1 MIGAFATDQP
11 AVFESCTV
19 GSTAAANGALV
30 LRVELAFDDLDIICD
45 DIRVTGS
52 KYISVTTLV

>member
-11 AVFESCTV
+11 GVFESCTV

-30 LRVELAFDDLDIICD
+30 LRVELALDDSLDIACD
-45 DIRVTGS
+45 DAGNWQVTM
-52 KYISVTTLV
+52 